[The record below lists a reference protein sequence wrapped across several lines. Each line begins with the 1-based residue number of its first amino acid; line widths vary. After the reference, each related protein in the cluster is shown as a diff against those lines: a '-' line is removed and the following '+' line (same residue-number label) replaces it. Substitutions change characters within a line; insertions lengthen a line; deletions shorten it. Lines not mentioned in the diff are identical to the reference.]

1 MNIVKAT
8 RKFEAWL
15 GLHTRIVNDDL
26 ELKHQRMAES
36 LFCFFRATFYR
47 WAQTWPEIS
56 GSLNRAPRVLA
67 VGDLHIEN
75 FGTWRDR
82 DGRLVWGIN
91 DFDEVHSLPYAIDLV
106 RLTASALL
114 AKQETH
120 LAINPRTAATAILQ
134 GYRQSMESGGRPFV
148 LGEEHAWLRTIA
160 ESELRDPVQFWRK
173 MDRLP
178 ETKGDVPTSARE
190 AIEHML
196 PETGL
201 NYRLS
206 KRVAGLGSL
215 GHMRFVAV
223 ATWKGGR
230 VAREAKALTPS
241 SVYWLKP
248 DDGPG
253 DILYSEV
260 LRRAIRCPDPYVQ
273 MRGHWI
279 VRRLSPH
286 CSRIRLDTL
295 DKNRDELKLLEAM
308 GWETANVHLG
318 SLGQRKAIVQDLRR
332 RKGNWLLESAQ
343 SMVKTVEKDWKRW
356 KEHWVKSQPTE
367 KRHTH

>member
-15 GLHTRIVNDDL
+15 GLQTRILKDDL
-26 ELKHQRMAES
+26 ELKHRRMAES
-36 LFCFFRATFYR
+36 EFCFFRATFYR
-47 WAQTWPEIS
+47 WAQIWPKIS
-56 GSLNRAPRVLA
+56 GKLNQAPRVLA

-75 FGTWRDR
+75 FGTWRDS
-82 DGRLVWGIN
+82 DGRLIWGVN
-91 DFDEVHSLPYAIDLV
+91 DFDEVHLLPYTADLV

-114 AKQETH
+114 AKREAH
-120 LAINPRTAATAILQ
+120 LAINPTDAAAAIMQGYGASMTAA
-134 GYRQSMESGGRPFV
+134 GRPFV
-148 LGEEHAWLRTIA
+148 LGEEHRWLRQIA

-178 ETKGDVPTSARE
+178 KFNRVIPASARE
-190 AIEHML
+190 AIEHMF
-196 PETGL
+196 PQTGL
-201 NYRLS
+201 SYRLS

-215 GHMRFVAV
+215 GRMRFVGV
-223 ATWKGGR
+223 AKWKGGR

-241 SVYWLKP
+241 SICWLKP
-248 DDGPG
+248 NEAPG

-260 LRRAIRCPDPYVQ
+260 LRCAVRCPDPLVQ
-273 MRGHWI
+273 VRGHWI

-286 CSRIRLDTL
+286 CSRIGLDTL

-308 GWETANVHLG
+308 GWETGNIHLG
-318 SLGQRKAIVQDLRR
+318 SPEQRKAIIQDLRR

-343 SMVKTVEKDWKRW
+343 AMTRAVEEDWARW
-356 KEHWVKSQPTE
+356 KEHWGKKKSKE
-367 KRHTH
+367 